1 MSDKRKESKY
11 GMISG
16 LTLAVI
22 MASGAVLPQLGTA
35 SANVTPKATF
45 AAQLSGDEEVPP
57 RDTNA
62 RGAAIF
68 MLSEDGTAL
77 QYTLIVANIDNVM
90 ASHIHIAPAGVNGPI
105 VAFLFSGG
113 PTDRVDGVLAQ
124 GTITS
129 DDLIG
134 QLAGMTI
141 DDLVAAINSGNA
153 YVNVHTTEFPGG
165 EIRGQIS

>member
-11 GMISG
+11 GMIAG

-35 SANVTPKATF
+35 SANVTQKATF
-45 AAQLSGDEEVPP
+45 VAHLSGDEEVPA
-57 RDTNA
+57 RDTSA

-77 QYTLIVANIDNVM
+77 QYKLIVANIDNVL
-90 ASHIHIAPAGVNGPI
+90 ASHIHVAPAGVNGP
-105 VAFLFSGG
+105 VVVFLFSGG
-113 PTDRVDGVLAQ
+113 PTERVDGILAE

-134 QLAGMTI
+134 RLAGMTI
-141 DDLVAAINSGNA
+141 DDLVIAINAGNT